1 MAVRVEYG
9 MSGGGLGFPVREW
22 WCKDE
27 REAGRRVWWRLTSKN
42 LSANSTHAFILPC
55 EVIRTSWAVSGAA
68 IDSVR
73 ELALSMLLFNGEM
86 VMCVTEDV
94 WKLRFK

>member
-55 EVIRTSWAVSGAA
+55 EVMRTSCAASGTAG
-68 IDSVR
+68 ISVGSTGR
-73 ELALSMLLFNGEM
+73 ALLSMVFNA
-86 VMCVTEDV
+86 
-94 WKLRFK
+94 LRRLDGSMTT